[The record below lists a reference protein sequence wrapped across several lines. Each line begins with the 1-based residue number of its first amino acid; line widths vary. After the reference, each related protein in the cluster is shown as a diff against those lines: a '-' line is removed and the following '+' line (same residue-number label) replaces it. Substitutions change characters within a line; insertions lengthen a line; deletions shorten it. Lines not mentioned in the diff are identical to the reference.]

1 MKMMIFCYEHL
12 NVEYD
17 RSCNKGTLVKLLNL
31 ETNKELMFNS
41 LTKLY
46 KYLELSNVVL
56 NYDNGV
62 CFYKNYKIEKIKV
75 K

>member
-1 MKMMIFCYEHL
+1 
-12 NVEYD
+12 
-17 RSCNKGTLVKLLNL
+17 
-31 ETNKELMFNS
+31 MFNS

-46 KYLELSNVVL
+46 KHLELSNVVL